1 MINKKIILLI
11 PPQEKFSKD
20 YIPSLGVGYVAANLE
35 KNGYKVKIIDSHTEH
50 YDNSITIK
58 RILEEDPSAV
68 GVTGV
73 TQNRF
78 NAIEIIRELKKQRK
92 DLFIFVGGRH
102 FHHTSKSTL
111 SLVPEI
117 DVIVK
122 GEGEITAV
130 ELLDNYF
137 NKGDFS
143 KVLGIV
149 YCKDRE
155 IISTPE
161 RPLIKNL
168 DELPVHAW
176 HLFDLS
182 KYDATLEG
190 EYKTRSIGVISSRG
204 CPNQCTFCANASFWN
219 TLRLRSPKNFVD
231 EVEFLYKNYNYQGFD
246 FWDDTITLNRNH
258 IFGICQEIINRGL
271 DIIWYARARV
281 NTIDE
286 EMLRI
291 MRKAGCR
298 IISFGVESGSE
309 NILKNI
315 KKNITL
321 EQIKKAFELS
331 AKLGFITKAFFM
343 FSLPGEKLIDIKET
357 NKLIYRLL
365 SYGRKYRV
373 SVYIEKAYTLIYP
386 GTEIE
391 KEAIKEGCLDK
402 NFNWNKKQKIKR
414 SVELNLNPH
423 IPVYENKDLP
433 IEKIKE
439 FNRKLDL
446 KPNNILRKTFYQL
459 SQIKKLSDLRRV
471 YKLIKLFIK
480 KLLTHI

>member
-1 MINKKIILLI
+1 MNNKKIILLI

-20 YIPSLGVGYVAANLE
+20 YIPSLGIGYVAASLE
-35 KNGYKVKIIDSHTEH
+35 KNGYEVKIIDSYAEH

-58 RILEEDPSAV
+58 KILEENPSAV
-68 GVTGV
+68 GITSI

-78 NAIEIIRELKKQRK
+78 NAIEIIRELKKERK
-92 DLFIFVGGRH
+92 NLFIFVGGRH
-102 FHHTSKSTL
+102 FHHTYRSALFSI
-111 SLVPEI
+111 PEI
-117 DVIVK
+117 DVIVR
-122 GEGEITAV
+122 GEGEITIV

-143 KVLGIV
+143 KVLGIA
-149 YCKDRE
+149 YRKDRE
-155 IISTPE
+155 IINTLE

-168 DELPVHAW
+168 DEIPIHAW

-182 KYDATLEG
+182 KYNATLEG

-219 TLRLRSPKNFVD
+219 TLRLRSPKNFID
-231 EVEFLYKNYNYQGFD
+231 EVEFLYKNYGYQAFD
-246 FWDDTITLNRNH
+246 FWDDTMTLNRNH
-258 IFGICQEIINRGL
+258 IFGICREIINRGL

-281 NTIDE
+281 NTVDE

-291 MRKAGCR
+291 MKKAGCR

-309 NILKNI
+309 NVLKNI

-321 EQIKKAFELS
+321 EQIEKAFELS
-331 AKLGFITKAFFM
+331 AKLGLITKAFFM
-343 FSLPGEKLIDIKET
+343 FSLPGERLADIGET
-357 NKLIYRLL
+357 NQLIYKLL
-365 SYGRKYRV
+365 SYGRKYRIP
-373 SVYIEKAYTLIYP
+373 VYIEKAYTLIYP

-391 KEAIKEGCLDK
+391 KEATKEGCLDK
-402 NFNWNKKQKIKR
+402 NFNWNKKKKIQR
-414 SVELNLNPH
+414 SVELNLDPYV
-423 IPVYENKDLP
+423 PVYENKGLS

-446 KPNNILRKTFYQL
+446 KPINIFRKTFYHL
-459 SQIKKLSDLRRV
+459 SQIKKLSDLKRI
-471 YKLIKLFIK
+471 YKLIKLFTK
-480 KLLTHI
+480 KLLAYT

>member
-1 MINKKIILLI
+1 MLNKKIILLI

-35 KNGYKVKIIDSHTEH
+35 KNGYQVKIIDSHAER

-58 RILEEDPSAV
+58 RILEENPSAI
-68 GVTGV
+68 GVTSI

-78 NAIEIIRELKKQRK
+78 NAIEIIKELKKQQEN
-92 DLFIFVGGRH
+92 LFIFVGGRH
-102 FHHTSKSTL
+102 FHHTYKSTL
-111 SLVPEI
+111 RLIPEI

-130 ELLDNYF
+130 ELLNSYF
-137 NKGDFS
+137 NKKDFRE
-143 KVLGIV
+143 VLGIA
-149 YCKDRE
+149 YHRNGE

-168 DELPVHAW
+168 DELPIHAW

-182 KYDATLEG
+182 KYHATLEG
-190 EYKTRSIGVISSRG
+190 EYKTLSIGVISSRG
-204 CPNQCTFCANASFWN
+204 CPSQCTFCANASFWN
-219 TLRLRSPKNFVD
+219 TLRFRSPKNFID
-231 EVEFLYKNYNYQGFD
+231 EVEFLHKNHGYQSFD
-246 FWDDTITLNRNH
+246 FWDDTITLSRIH

-271 DIIWYARARV
+271 NIIWYARARV
-281 NTIDE
+281 NTVDE
-286 EMLRI
+286 EMLKI
-291 MRKAGCR
+291 MKKAGCR

-309 NILKNI
+309 TILRNI

-321 EQIKKAFELS
+321 EQVERAFELS

-343 FSLPGEKLIDIKET
+343 FSLPGEKLIDVEKT
-357 NKLIYRLL
+357 NKLIYKLL
-365 SYGRKYRV
+365 SYGRKHRTP
-373 SVYIEKAYTLIYP
+373 VYIGKAYTIIYP

-391 KEAIKEGCLDK
+391 KEAIKEGCLNR
-402 NFNWNKKQKIKR
+402 NFDWNKKETIKR
-414 SVELNLNPH
+414 SIELGFDPY
-423 IPVYENKDLP
+423 IPVYENKELP

-446 KPNNILRKTFYQL
+446 KLINIFRKIFYHL
-459 SQIKKLSDLRRV
+459 SQIKKLSDLKRAC
-471 YKLIKLFIK
+471 KLSKLFVK
-480 KLLTHI
+480 KLLTHL